1 MLTESYN
8 TFLGYNTSYEFGNL
22 SNATAVGANA
32 YVSASDTL
40 VLGSINGVNG
50 ATGDT
55 TVVIG
60 SGATSSGAYR
70 LDVQK
75 GFINSSSGF
84 CIDGDCIAAWSAVGG
99 GGSGSLA
106 NGTET
111 GNVLR
116 WDGTA
121 WTDSY
126 SGDILVNGIN
136 IGLGGGNISSNTV
149 VGSGALA
156 SNTTGYSNTANGM
169 NSLRSNTTGYYNTAN
184 GMDALYNNTTGHDN
198 TANGEASLRSNTT
211 GNNNTANGNDTLL
224 YNTTGD
230 SNTANGNNSL
240 LSNITG
246 SYNTA
251 LGVDSLRSN
260 TTGSYNTV
268 NGYQAL
274 YNNITGSGNVAFGS
288 GAGYNLTT
296 GTGNIAI

>member
-60 SGATSSGAYR
+60 SGASSSGAYR

-126 SGDILVNGIN
+126 AGDILVNTIN
-136 IGLGGGNISSNTV
+136 IGLGGGNISSNTAI
-149 VGSGALA
+149 GTNALF
-156 SNTTGYSNTANGM
+156 SNTTGNGNTVNGFQSLYFNTTGSSNTANGYQ
-169 NSLRSNTTGYYNTAN
+169 SLYSNTT
-184 GMDALYNNTTGHDN
+184 
-198 TANGEASLRSNTT
+198 
-211 GNNNTANGNDTLL
+211 
-224 YNTTGD
+224 
-230 SNTANGNNSL
+230 
-240 LSNITG
+240 
-246 SYNTA
+246 
-251 LGVDSLRSN
+251 
-260 TTGSYNTV
+260 
-268 NGYQAL
+268 
-274 YNNITGSGNVAFGS
+274 
-288 GAGYNLTT
+288 
-296 GTGNIAI
+296 